1 MQRIGYII
9 RSYPRLSQTFIVN
22 EILALEQQGVAL
34 HLFPITDP
42 HEPIVQAQV
51 GQVRAPVDY
60 LEQARGRGRVALAA
74 DHMAAMRAAPAR
86 YARARAY
93 VAQRAD
99 LDQGY
104 TSASRAEC
112 FDMAVY
118 LAALLRRE
126 ARAGRPIG
134 HLHAHFAHDP
144 TLIALLA
151 QQLTGIS
158 FSFTAHAR
166 DLVQIPAHLLNE
178 RTARATAMLT
188 CSATNLEYID
198 QVMPAELQA
207 KVRLIHHGVNL
218 AGFQPLPGRLSE
230 ETGAAQMAEVG
241 AGQEISAASNSVPR
255 ILSVGRLVEKK
266 GFPDLINAC
275 ALLRDAG
282 LAFRCAIYGEG
293 PLEGELRALIDTLGL
308 ADAVTLPGACSQ
320 QELIPELQ
328 RADLFALASFVTD
341 DGDRDGV
348 PNVLVEAMACGLPVV
363 STTVAGIPELVKTG
377 ENGVLVPPRDVAA
390 LADALA
396 KLLRDP
402 AERARMARAARRT
415 VVEHFDLHAAAQ
427 QIARLF
433 EKAVASPPKMAHA
446 NV

>member
-42 HEPIVQAQV
+42 REPIVQAQV
-51 GQVRAPVDY
+51 RQVRAPIEF
-60 LEQARGRGRVALAA
+60 LEQARARGRIALAG
-74 DHMAAMRAAPAR
+74 DHLAALRAAPAR

-112 FDMAVY
+112 LDMAVY

-144 TLIALLA
+144 ALIALLA

-178 RTARATAMLT
+178 RAARATAMLT
-188 CSATNLEYID
+188 CSATNLAYID

-218 AGFQPLPGRLSE
+218 AGFQPLAGRIEADAGAGRELL
-230 ETGAAQMAEVG
+230 AAQA
-241 AGQEISAASNSVPR
+241 VPR

-266 GFPDLINAC
+266 GFPDLIRAC
-275 ALLRDAG
+275 ARVRDAG
-282 LAFRCAIYGEG
+282 LAFQCAIYGEG

-308 ADAVTLPGACSQ
+308 AEAVTLPGACSQ

-363 STTVAGIPELVKTG
+363 STTVAGIPELVESG

-390 LADALA
+390 LAGALA
-396 KLLRDP
+396 ALLRDP

-415 VVEHFDLHAAAQ
+415 VVEHFDLQAAAQ
-427 QIARLF
+427 QIADLF
-433 EKAVASPPKMAHA
+433 EKALASPPKTAPV